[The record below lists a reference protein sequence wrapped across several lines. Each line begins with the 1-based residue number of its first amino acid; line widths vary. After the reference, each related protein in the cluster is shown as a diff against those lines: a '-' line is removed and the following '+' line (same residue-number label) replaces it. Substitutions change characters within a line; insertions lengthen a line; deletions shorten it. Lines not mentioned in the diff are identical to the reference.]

1 VAEDKHSGRVRAQ
14 KDRSHKQLE
23 ILECLAFRSIIGIKL
38 DDYEISIVREMV
50 STAEGKILGVGFPN
64 GTIGELR
71 GGVGEERIPPIEET
85 RGIAVWRDWVVPCTM
100 TRRDRTAN
108 NTDGDRL
115 AKESFMYDLLNSSAA
130 A

>member
-1 VAEDKHSGRVRAQ
+1 V
-14 KDRSHKQLE
+14 
-23 ILECLAFRSIIGIKL
+23 RSIIGIKL

-100 TRRDRTAN
+100 TRRDWVLVNTNTRQKRWPDVLTRTAN